1 MKHFL
6 GTLLVGAV
14 LVATTLSWA
23 GRAVEPGEALPAVV
37 LPDAHGNEHS
47 VPYPGV
53 RHVLFGAD
61 MAANELME
69 RAFGELDK
77 GEFTA
82 SGLVYMADI
91 SGMPGLVARFFAL
104 PALRDYPFRV
114 LLARDA
120 DMLAFLPREEGTIT
134 VVTLSSE
141 GEVSQVRYEQD
152 AARLAELLK
161 PREPNG

>member
-1 MKHFL
+1 MK
-6 GTLLVGAV
+6 GSAGIV
-14 LVATTLSWA
+14 LVCAGLLAASVSWA
-23 GRAVEPGEALPAVV
+23 REVVEPGEPLPAVV
-37 LPDAHGNEHS
+37 LPDAHGNEYS

-53 RHVLFGAD
+53 RHLLFGTD

-114 LLARDA
+114 LLAREA
-120 DMLAFLPREEGTIT
+120 DMLAFLPRKEGAIT
-134 VVTLSSE
+134 VVTLSPE
-141 GEVSQVRYEQD
+141 GEVSQVRYAQE
-152 AARLAELLK
+152 AARLAGLLD
-161 PREPNG
+161 PREPSG